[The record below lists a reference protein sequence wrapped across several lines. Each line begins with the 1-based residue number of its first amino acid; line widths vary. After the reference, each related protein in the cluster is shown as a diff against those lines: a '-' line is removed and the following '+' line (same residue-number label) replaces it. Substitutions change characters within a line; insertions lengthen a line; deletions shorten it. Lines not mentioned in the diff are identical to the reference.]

1 MLPRMTKRCFKGCF
15 IYYHPFSGHVSAR
28 WRCSQAFCA
37 TAGKAFAPGF
47 SGEIFDSAVTLTRL
61 FFPAFALPLLAAL
74 YKVVLNSYKQFSVP
88 GIGPFVQNLVIVALV
103 TLLVPVVGLPALAI
117 ATIAGYLAHVLVQLP
132 SVRKMGLDFKLSIE
146 INEGTKKVLN
156 LSLPL
161 VIGGLA
167 TQLYTMIDKNLAS
180 RLPSGSMSA
189 LGFAD
194 RLRLLPMICLF
205 QQSLL

>member
-1 MLPRMTKRCFKGCF
+1 MYKR
-15 IYYHPFSGHVSAR
+15 
-28 WRCSQAFCA
+28 Q
-37 TAGKAFAPGF
+37 
-47 SGEIFDSAVTLTRL
+47 
-61 FFPAFALPLLAAL
+61 AL

-194 RLRLLPMICLF
+194 RLRLLPMDLFVSAVITVIYPSLSEMWARKDRAGMGDTLLTGARYAMFICIPC
-205 QQSLL
+205 LLYTSRCV